1 MPSAELAVGAE
12 PAPSHATSLCT
23 LVAGAAALFYYV
35 EKDVN
40 PGVRDYWDALHYVST
55 ALSVGYANLFP
66 VTPFGKLLA
75 SALMTMGPA
84 LSARALEGA
93 PGGAAEDSVVAAKLD
108 DIVAELRALNARL
121 GAGQDRDA

>member
-1 MPSAELAVGAE
+1 MLPAERAPVE
-12 PAPSHATSLCT
+12 PPAPSNAASLCT
-23 LVAGAAALFYYV
+23 LVAGAAALFYYA
-35 EKDVN
+35 EKDDN

-84 LSARALEGA
+84 LSARALEA
-93 PGGAAEDSVVAAKLD
+93 GGAADDVVAAKLD
-108 DIVAELRALNARL
+108 DVVAELRALNARL
-121 GAGQDRDA
+121 GASPGDRD